1 MAVKQKP
8 VQNQKKSPK
17 AKVDAADASFGAY
30 THLGMQL
37 AILDRGFIYVGDVK
51 ADSAWCIISN
61 ARNVRRWGTKEGLG
75 ELALKG
81 PLPDTQLDD
90 TGTVRAPM
98 KSVIA
103 LIACNPRKWK
113 P

>member
-1 MAVKQKP
+1 MAVKRKSA
-8 VQNQKKSPK
+8 QKKRTGK
-17 AKVDAADASFGAY
+17 AGAANAPSQAY
-30 THLGMQL
+30 TQHGLQL

-51 ADSAWCIISN
+51 TDAEWCVISN
-61 ARNVRRWGTKEGLG
+61 AKNVRRWGTKEGLG

-98 KSVIA
+98 KSLIA
-103 LIACNPRKWK
+103 LIACDQRNWK
-113 P
+113 S

>member
-1 MAVKQKP
+1 MAVKNKSA
-8 VQNQKKSPK
+8 QKKAPK
-17 AKVDAADASFGAY
+17 AKAGAAGAISGAY

-37 AILDRGFIYVGDVK
+37 AILDRGFVYVGDVK
-51 ADSAWCIISN
+51 TDSEWGIISN
-61 ARNVRRWGTKEGLG
+61 AKNVRRWGTKEGLG

-98 KSVIA
+98 RSVIA
-103 LIACNPRKWK
+103 LIACNQRKWK
-113 P
+113 A